1 MGFMDKIKEA
11 SQNVAAE
18 AKKATAQ
25 GKEKLG
31 DMQAKKK
38 MDEAAKKIGYLV
50 YRERTEGT
58 PQGTETDTLVA
69 EMKDC
74 RPRSTRT
81 ARPQRLRLR
90 TRRPEAR
97 RQRHRPRRRS
107 RRAASPHP
115 ETSSSKRVST

>member
-25 GKEKLG
+25 GKEKLE

-50 YRERTEGT
+50 YREKTEGT
-58 PQGTETDTLVA
+58 PAGSEVDTLVT
-69 EMKDC
+69 EM
-74 RPRSTRT
+74 T
-81 ARPQRLRLR
+81 AHQA
-90 TRRPEAR
+90 TIDED
-97 RQRHRPRRRS
+97 S
-107 RRAASPHP
+107 RAAAPDASAGTDTPP
-115 ETSSSKRVST
+115 AAAPPAAPQEPTSSEPASGDFKL

>member
-58 PQGTETDTLVA
+58 PQGSETDTLVA
-69 EMKDC
+69 EMKDLQAQIDENGAAAAAAA
-74 RPRSTRT
+74 PDASTGGTTTT
-81 ARPQRLRLR
+81 AP
-90 TRRPEAR
+90 
-97 RQRHRPRRRS
+97 
-107 RRAASPHP
+107 AAPAEP
-115 ETSSSKRVST
+115 TSSEPASGDFKL

>member
-58 PQGTETDTLVA
+58 PQGSETDTLVA
-69 EMKDC
+69 EMKDLQAQIDENGAAAAAAE
-74 RPRSTRT
+74 PDASTGGT
-81 ARPQRLRLR
+81 TTTDP
-90 TRRPEAR
+90 
-97 RQRHRPRRRS
+97 
-107 RRAASPHP
+107 AAPAEP
-115 ETSSSKRVST
+115 TSSEPASGDFKL

>member
-31 DMQAKKK
+31 DIQAKKK

-58 PQGTETDTLVA
+58 PQGSETDTLIA
-69 EMKDC
+69 EMKDLQAQIDENGAAAAAAA
-74 RPRSTRT
+74 PDASTGGTTTT
-81 ARPQRLRLR
+81 AP
-90 TRRPEAR
+90 
-97 RQRHRPRRRS
+97 
-107 RRAASPHP
+107 AAPAEP
-115 ETSSSKRVST
+115 TSSEPASGDFKL

>member
-38 MDEAAKKIGYLV
+38 MDEAAKKIGYLI
-50 YRERTEGT
+50 YREKTEGT
-58 PQGTETDTLVA
+58 AAGSEVDTLVA
-69 EMKDC
+69 EMRTHQQTIDEE
-74 RPRSTRT
+74 STP
-81 ARPQRLRLR
+81 AAAA
-90 TRRPEAR
+90 PEAAGTAT
-97 RQRHRPRRRS
+97 PPAVTPP
-107 RRAASPHP
+107 AAPQEP
-115 ETSSSKRVST
+115 TSSEPAPGDFKL

>member
-38 MDEAAKKIGYLV
+38 MDAAAEKIGYLI
-50 YRERTEGT
+50 YREKTEGT
-58 PQGTETDTLVA
+58 PAGSEVDTLVA
-69 EMKDC
+69 EM
-74 RPRSTRT
+74 RSLQEQIDTDAAAAAAAPAPDASGGT
-81 ARPQRLRLR
+81 TTPAAPAPQE
-90 TRRPEAR
+90 P
-97 RQRHRPRRRS
+97 
-107 RRAASPHP
+107 
-115 ETSSSKRVST
+115 TSSEPSAGDFKL

>member
-58 PQGTETDTLVA
+58 PQGSETDTLVA
-69 EMKDC
+69 EMKELQVQIDENGAAAAAAA
-74 RPRSTRT
+74 PDASTGGTTTT
-81 ARPQRLRLR
+81 AP
-90 TRRPEAR
+90 
-97 RQRHRPRRRS
+97 
-107 RRAASPHP
+107 AAPAEP
-115 ETSSSKRVST
+115 TSSEPASGDFKL